1 MAGQFHPQ
9 LFVHF
14 PTRKCERIEMV
25 LSNVGASRVPL
36 SFIQPNGTVKKVDAK
51 VGNSLMEVGLEN
63 DVGIVGEVIVVYTS
77 F

>member
-1 MAGQFHPQ
+1 
-9 LFVHF
+9 
-14 PTRKCERIEMV
+14 MV